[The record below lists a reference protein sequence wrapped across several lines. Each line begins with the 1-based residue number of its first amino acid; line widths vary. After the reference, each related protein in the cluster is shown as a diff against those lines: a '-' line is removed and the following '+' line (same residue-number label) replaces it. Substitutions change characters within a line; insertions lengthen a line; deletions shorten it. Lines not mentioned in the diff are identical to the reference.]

1 MAGALRPLPA
11 HGMAALVVTLVA
23 LLLTGACWHLD
34 VGLADLLRALLGASE
49 VA

>member
-1 MAGALRPLPA
+1 
-11 HGMAALVVTLVA
+11 MAALVVVLVA

-34 VGLADLLRALLGASE
+34 VGLADLLRALLGTSE